1 MIRRP
6 PRSTRTDTLF
16 PYTTL
21 FRSTAV
27 QDFEIVRLGRA
38 VDTLAFAAQPDAV
51 DVGADPAQG
60 LPADTGA
67 FFVRVPD
74 FQPVEQPERM
84 HRLVVDGMTGDI
96 GKGGG
101 AIGGRD
107 RWNRFARWR
116 GGRQIAVLCHAMA
129 HRGVIHRLG
138 LLG

>member
-1 MIRRP
+1 MRI
-6 PRSTRTDTLF
+6 SYWSSSVCSSDL
-16 PYTTL
+16 
-21 FRSTAV
+21 
-27 QDFEIVRLGRA
+27 RLGRA

-84 HRLVVDGMTGDI
+84 HRLVVDGVTGDL

-101 AIGGRD
+101 AIGGPD
-107 RWNRFARWR
+107 RWTRFPRWR
-116 GGRQIAVLCHAMA
+116 GGRQLAVLCPALA
-129 HRGVIHRLG
+129 PPG
-138 LLG
+138 LVP